1 MGFARQEYW
10 SGLPLPSPNW
20 QKYKANQGHNRIFK
34 RTGGGGLWALHKCC
48 MVARLQPLTQP
59 FPVQQFALRNSVGKI
74 KRTVKVCVRR
84 QLRFPS
90 PAPMCCLVGE
100 NVSSH
105 PGWLKAQHNL
115 VSSTSSSS
123 LIRGWS
129 PLTKWSLRRRV
140 CARILPLYQPEHPFD
155 TWGRVFRA
163 GTLGW
168 PSGMG
173 WGGRWEGGS
182 GWGTH
187 VHLWLIHDNVGQ
199 KPPQYCKV
207 ISLQLK

>member
-20 QKYKANQGHNRIFK
+20 QKHKANQGHNRIFK
-34 RTGGGGLWALHKCC
+34 RTGGGGLWALHKCG

-59 FPVQQFALRNSVGKI
+59 FPIQQFALRNNVSKI

-100 NVSSH
+100 NVSSR

-123 LIRGWS
+123 LIKGWS
-129 PLTKWSLRRRV
+129 PPTEWSLRRRV
-140 CARILPLYQPEHPFD
+140 CAGISPLYQSEHPFD
-155 TWGRVFRA
+155 TWGRVLRA
-163 GTLGW
+163 GTLG
-168 PSGMG
+168 
-173 WGGRWEGGS
+173 
-182 GWGTH
+182 
-187 VHLWLIHDNVGQ
+187 
-199 KPPQYCKV
+199 
-207 ISLQLK
+207 